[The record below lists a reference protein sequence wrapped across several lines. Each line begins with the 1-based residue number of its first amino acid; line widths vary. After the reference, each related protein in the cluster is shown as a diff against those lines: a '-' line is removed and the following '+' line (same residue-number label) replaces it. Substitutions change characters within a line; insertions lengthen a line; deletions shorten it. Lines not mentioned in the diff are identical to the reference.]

1 MTSSSKKQM
10 PVIDVAPI
18 RNESKAFII
27 ADTLDNLMERLANFI
42 SLNGFYT
49 DKQVEY
55 NKKLQT
61 EREIA
66 ELAVVY
72 KQLGLKEKELEKEV
86 LNMYKNK

>member
-1 MTSSSKKQM
+1 MR
-10 PVIDVAPI
+10 VIDVAPI
-18 RNESKAFII
+18 RNESKAYII

-49 DKQVEY
+49 DKQVKE
-55 NKKLQT
+55 KRQEQT
-61 EREIA
+61 QREIA

-72 KQLGLKEKELEKEV
+72 KQLGLREKELEKEV